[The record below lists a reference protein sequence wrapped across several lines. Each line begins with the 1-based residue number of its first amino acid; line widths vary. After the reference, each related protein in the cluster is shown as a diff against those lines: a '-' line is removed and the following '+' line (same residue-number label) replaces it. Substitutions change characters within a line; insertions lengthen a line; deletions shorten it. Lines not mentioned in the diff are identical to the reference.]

1 MESQFNSNMGSGSN
15 QTQISAALASSA
27 ARGAILLVEDD
38 KVLRRYLEVLLRRA
52 GYTVLAAADGLEA
65 IKIAF
70 SSNIAGV
77 VTDAIMPRLGG
88 HELCRILRS
97 RAELAHVPIV
107 MLSGVVRDDAA
118 TDCRTPADAQLTKP
132 VRADEL
138 IDCLDRLLA
147 RAA

>member
-1 MESQFNSNMGSGSN
+1 MGSN
-15 QTQISAALASSA
+15 QIQVGAALATPA
-27 ARGAILLVEDD
+27 APAPILLVEDD
-38 KVLRRYLEVLLRRA
+38 AVLRRYLEVLLRRA
-52 GYTVLAAADGLEA
+52 GYTVISAADGLEA

-97 RAELAHVPIV
+97 RTELARVPIV
-107 MLSGVVRDDAA
+107 MLSGVAREESAPA
-118 TDCRTPADAQLTKP
+118 TCQHADAQLTKP
-132 VRADEL
+132 VRADQL
-138 IDCLDRLLA
+138 TDCLKRLLA

>member
-1 MESQFNSNMGSGSN
+1 MNNLDAHTAST
-15 QTQISAALASSA
+15 QTQINAAALHAQASEQT
-27 ARGAILLVEDD
+27 ILLVEDD

-52 GYTVLAAADGLEA
+52 GYAVVTAADGLEA

-70 SSNIAGV
+70 SSNVAAV

-97 RAELAHVPIV
+97 NRDRARLPIV
-107 MLSGVVRDDAA
+107 MLSGETRDDSA
-118 TDCRTPADAQLTKP
+118 TDCAHADARLTKP

-138 IDCLDRLLA
+138 VNCLKQLIN

>member
-1 MESQFNSNMGSGSN
+1 MGSN
-15 QTQISAALASSA
+15 QTQVSAALATSA
-27 ARGAILLVEDD
+27 VGGAILLVEDD
-38 KVLRRYLEVLLRRA
+38 GVLRRYLEVLLRRA
-52 GYTVLAAADGLEA
+52 GYTVISAADGLEA

-107 MLSGVVRDDAA
+107 LLSGVARDESASA
-118 TDCRTPADAQLTKP
+118 NTSSSCAHADAQLTKP
-132 VRADEL
+132 VRAEQL
-138 IDCLDRLLA
+138 TDCLKRLLA

>member
-1 MESQFNSNMGSGSN
+1 MGSN
-15 QTQISAALASSA
+15 QTQVSAALATSA
-27 ARGAILLVEDD
+27 VGGAILLVEDD
-38 KVLRRYLEVLLRRA
+38 GVLRRYLEVLLRRA
-52 GYTVLAAADGLEA
+52 GYTVISAADGLEA

-107 MLSGVVRDDAA
+107 LLSGVARDESASA
-118 TDCRTPADAQLTKP
+118 NTSSSSCAHADAQLTKP
-132 VRADEL
+132 VRAEQL
-138 IDCLDRLLA
+138 TDCLKRLLA